1 MTICLRYYEESLY
14 PLQDGVLNILSRS
27 GTDFFLTGG
36 TAQGSDN
43 ETMELIIEPLEKALT
58 TLKEAWNEYEKD
70 EANTFVRDSVI
81 QRFEYTFE
89 LSHKILR
96 RFLSE
101 TEASRGEVFEMF
113 FNDII
118 RLGCKRGLLLNDLEV
133 WNKYRR
139 LRNLTS
145 YNYDEFN
152 AEDIIVI
159 IPVFIEEVDFEVK
172 KIKEITSQ
180 QTVLLHLDE
189 KYINMIISIIKKN
202 AEMEGCEVYL
212 YGSRVQGKAAKY
224 SDVDIALDYKGQPV
238 SDTLKQNLSAL
249 FEKSILPYGVDI
261 IDINSVSP
269 AFRAKVEKDFVKIA

>member
-1 MTICLRYYEESLY
+1 M
-14 PLQDGVLNILSRS
+14 VLI
-27 GTDFFLTGG
+27 T
-36 TAQGSDN
+36 
-43 ETMELIIEPLEKALT
+43 EPLEKAIT
-58 TLKEAWNEYEKD
+58 SLKEAWDEYEKD
-70 EANTFVRDSVI
+70 ETNTFVRDSVI

-89 LSHKILR
+89 LSHKTLR

-101 TEASRGEVFEMF
+101 TEASRSEVSEMF

-145 YNYDEFN
+145 HNYDEFN

-159 IPVFIEEVDFEVK
+159 MSVFIEDIDYALK
-172 KIKEITSQ
+172 KIIEITSQ

-189 KYINMIISIIKKN
+189 KYTNMIISIIKKN
-202 AEMEGCEVYL
+202 AEMEGCAVYL

-224 SDVDIALDYKGQPV
+224 SDIDIALDYKGQPV
-238 SDTLKQNLSAL
+238 PDTLKQNLLAL

-269 AFRAKVEKDFVKIA
+269 AFKAKIEKDFVKIT